1 MLKTHFV
8 ILGLILFAAS
18 IFPWNVLAYDD
29 HYEEHHPNNS
39 AVSNW
44 TKEKE
49 RSNAYQ
55 GKGASNKKQTA
66 KRKP

>member
-1 MLKTHFV
+1 MLKKHF
-8 ILGLILFAAS
+8 IMLGIILFAAS
-18 IFPWNVLAYDD
+18 IFPWNALAYDD
-29 HYEEHHPNNS
+29 HYEEHHPSNRPMP
-39 AVSNW
+39 NW

-55 GKGASNKKQTA
+55 EKGASNKKEAA

>member
-1 MLKTHFV
+1 MQKKHFV
-8 ILGLILFAAS
+8 MLGIILFASS

-29 HYEEHHPNNS
+29 HYEEHHPNPPTP
-39 AVSNW
+39 NW

-49 RSNAYQ
+49 HSNAYQ
-55 GKGASNKKQTA
+55 EKGTPNKKKTA